1 MAMNE
6 DRRSAMEAAI
16 LRYVEGRHGGHS
28 GRVIRHSMGAQ
39 EGCALIECQK
49 NAVVRECVIIRAR
62 TEAGVRVADVEA
74 ASDLPGITRVPPVW
88 FLREVRRQAAA
99 TGDTALGD
107 WADAVEAASRFVT
120 GKGAHVVRVLPSS
133 ALSRGYGIREYQNG
147 ENGIKEIY
155 NNGAVSYMS
164 QPGTLGI
171 LTSNI
176 GDWETVV
183 DVEGAARAGV
193 RAVVA

>member
-1 MAMNE
+1 MAMNKE
-6 DRRSAMEAAI
+6 RRSAMEAAI
-16 LRYVEGRHGGHS
+16 LRYVEEQCGHS
-28 GRVIRHSMGAQ
+28 ARIVRHSMGAQ
-39 EGCALIECQK
+39 EGSALIEYQK
-49 NAVVRECVIIRAR
+49 KAGILRECVVIRTR
-62 TEAGVRVADVEA
+62 TEAGARVADAEA

-107 WADAVEAASRFVT
+107 WADAVEAASQFVT
-120 GKGAHVVRVLPSS
+120 GKGAHTVHVLPSS

-147 ENGIKEIY
+147 GNGIKEVY
-155 NNGAVSYMS
+155 GNGAVSSMS

-176 GDWETVV
+176 GDWETVA
-183 DVEGAARAGV
+183 DADGATRTGV
-193 RAVVA
+193 RVVVA